1 MKNLVFDIGGTS
13 IKYGVC
19 ENDRLTETKELP
31 THAQKGGAYILET
44 IISLIQAHSGYDA
57 IGISTAGQV
66 HAEEGYI
73 IYANQNIPDYTGVQY
88 KKILEERFHVP
99 VAVENDVNAAA
110 LGEAVYG
117 AGRDCDQ
124 FLMLTYGTGVGGA
137 VVNDKKV
144 FHGSS
149 YCASEFGAIV
159 THSDERLSG
168 SDFFDGCYEKYAS
181 TTGLVQMIKPY
192 RPELDTGRKI
202 FQALHDDT
210 VMKIIDKWV
219 DEIMLG
225 LATLTHV
232 YNPSCIILGGGIM
245 AQPLILQK
253 IEEKKSRFIM
263 PSFSHVHIIAA
274 ALGNSA
280 GVLGANY
287 LASQSGISF
296 PRGTSIIE

>member
-19 ENDRLTETKELP
+19 QDNALTDMKELP
-31 THAQKGGAYILET
+31 TNAEKGGAHILKT
-44 IISLIQAHSGYDA
+44 VISLIQAHTDFDA

-66 HAEEGYI
+66 HAKDGFI
-73 IYANQNIPDYTGVQY
+73 IYANQNIPDYTGIQY
-88 KKILEERFHVP
+88 KKTLEEMFHVP

-117 AGRDCDQ
+117 AGQNYSQ

-137 VVNDKKV
+137 VINNREVY
-144 FHGSS
+144 HGSS
-149 YCASEFGAIV
+149 YSASEFGAMI
-159 THSDERLSG
+159 THSDARLSG
-168 SDFFDGCYEKYAS
+168 SDFFDGCYERYAS

-202 FQALHDDT
+202 FQALSDDT
-210 VMKIIDKWV
+210 VVDIIDKWV
-219 DEIMLG
+219 NEIMLG
-225 LATLTHV
+225 LATLAHI

-263 PSFSHVHIIAA
+263 PSFAHVQIIAA

-287 LASQSGISF
+287 LATQAAQ
-296 PRGTSIIE
+296 

>member
-19 ENDRLTETKELP
+19 QDNRLTDTAEVP
-31 THAQKGGAYILET
+31 TLAHKGGAHILET
-44 IISLIQAHSGYDA
+44 VISLVQTHSDYDA

-66 HAEEGYI
+66 HAKDGYI
-73 IYANQNIPDYTGVQY
+73 IYANQNIPGYTGIQF
-88 KKILEERFHVP
+88 KKNLEELFHVP

-117 AGRDCDQ
+117 AGQNYDQ

-137 VVNDKKV
+137 VINDRKV

-149 YCASEFGAIV
+149 YSASEFGAII
-159 THSDERLSG
+159 THSDARLSG
-168 SDFFDGCYEKYAS
+168 GDFFDGCYEKYAS
-181 TTGLVQMIKPY
+181 TTGLLQMIKPY

-202 FQALHDDT
+202 FDALEDDQVVT
-210 VMKIIDKWV
+210 IIDKWV

-225 LATLTHV
+225 LATLTHI

-245 AQPLILQK
+245 SQPLILQK
-253 IEEKKSRFIM
+253 IGEKKSRFIM
-263 PSFSHVHIIAA
+263 PSFSHVHIAAA

-280 GVLGANY
+280 GMWGANY
-287 LASQSGISF
+287 LASQSA
-296 PRGTSIIE
+296 T

>member
-19 ENDRLTETKELP
+19 LNNRLTDMQELS
-31 THAQKGGAYILET
+31 THAEKGGTHILET
-44 IISLIQAHSGYDA
+44 IISLIRTHADYDA

-73 IYANQNIPDYTGVQY
+73 IYANQNIPGYTGIQY
-88 KKILEERFHVP
+88 KKTLEELFHVP

-117 AGRDCDQ
+117 AGQDHEQ

-137 VVNDKKV
+137 VIHDRKV

-149 YCASEFGAIV
+149 YSASEFGAII
-159 THSDERLSG
+159 THSDARLSG
-168 SDFFDGCYEKYAS
+168 NDFFDGCYEKYAS
-181 TTGLVQMIKPY
+181 TTGLVQMTKGY
-192 RPELDTGRKI
+192 RKELDTGRKI
-202 FQALHDDT
+202 FQNLQDDN
-210 VMKIIDKWV
+210 VLKLLDKWV

-225 LATLTHV
+225 LATLTHI

-245 AQPLILQK
+245 AQPLILKK

-263 PSFSHVHIIAA
+263 PSFAHVHITAA

-287 LASQSGISF
+287 LAAQLLQ
-296 PRGTSIIE
+296 P

>member
-19 ENDRLTETKELP
+19 QDNSLTDMQEIP
-31 THAQKGGAYILET
+31 TQASKGGAHILET
-44 IISLIQAHSGYDA
+44 VISLIRQRSDYDA

-66 HAEEGYI
+66 HAKEGYI
-73 IYANQNIPDYTGVQY
+73 IYANQNIPGYTGIQY
-88 KKILEERFHVP
+88 KKTLEELFHVP
-99 VAVENDVNAAA
+99 AAVENDVNAAA

-117 AGRDCDQ
+117 AGQDYGQ

-137 VVNDKKV
+137 VINDKKV

-149 YCASEFGAIV
+149 YSASEFGAII
-159 THSDERLSG
+159 THSDARLSG
-168 SDFFDGCYEKYAS
+168 DDFFDGCYEKYAS
-181 TTGLVQMIKPY
+181 TTGLIQMIRPY

-202 FQALHDDT
+202 FQALGDDT
-210 VMKIIDKWV
+210 VVSIIDSWV

-253 IEEKKSRFIM
+253 IEAKKSRFIM
-263 PSFSHVHIIAA
+263 PSFAHVHITAA

-280 GVLGANY
+280 GILGANY
-287 LASQSGISF
+287 LAAQSVQSM
-296 PRGTSIIE
+296 SA

>member
-19 ENDRLTETKELP
+19 QDNALTDMRELP
-31 THAQKGGAYILET
+31 TNAEKGGAHILKT
-44 IISLIQAHSGYDA
+44 VISLIQAHTGFDA

-66 HAEEGYI
+66 NAKDGFI
-73 IYANQNIPDYTGVQY
+73 IYANQNIPDYTGIQY
-88 KKILEERFHVP
+88 KKTLEELFHVP

-117 AGRDCDQ
+117 AGQDYSQ

-137 VVNDKKV
+137 VINNREVY
-144 FHGSS
+144 HGSS
-149 YCASEFGAIV
+149 YSASEFGAMI
-159 THSDERLSG
+159 THSDARLSG
-168 SDFFDGCYEKYAS
+168 SDFFDGCYERYAS
-181 TTGLVQMIKPY
+181 TTGLVQMIRPY

-202 FQALHDDT
+202 FQALSDDMVVDT
-210 VMKIIDKWV
+210 IDKWV
-219 DEIMLG
+219 NEIMLG
-225 LATLTHV
+225 LATLTHI

-263 PSFSHVHIIAA
+263 PSFAHVHIMAA

-287 LASQSGISF
+287 LATQAAQ
-296 PRGTSIIE
+296 

>member
-19 ENDRLTETKELP
+19 QDNALTDMRELP
-31 THAQKGGAYILET
+31 TNAKKGGAHILKT
-44 IISLIQAHSGYDA
+44 VISLIQAHTSFDA

-66 HAEEGYI
+66 NAKDGFI
-73 IYANQNIPDYTGVQY
+73 IYANQNIPDYTGIQY
-88 KKILEERFHVP
+88 KKTLEELFHVP

-117 AGRDCDQ
+117 AGQEHSQ

-137 VVNDKKV
+137 VINNREVY
-144 FHGSS
+144 HGSS
-149 YCASEFGAIV
+149 YSASEFGAMI
-159 THSDERLSG
+159 THSDARLSG
-168 SDFFDGCYEKYAS
+168 SDFFDGCYERYAS

-202 FQALHDDT
+202 FQALSDDT
-210 VMKIIDKWV
+210 VVAIIDKWV

-225 LATLTHV
+225 LATLTHI

-263 PSFSHVHIIAA
+263 PSFAHVQIIAA

-287 LASQSGISF
+287 LATQAAQ
-296 PRGTSIIE
+296 

>member
-19 ENDRLTETKELP
+19 QDNALTDMRELP
-31 THAQKGGAYILET
+31 TNAEKGGAHILKT
-44 IISLIQAHSGYDA
+44 VISLIQAHTSFDA

-66 HAEEGYI
+66 NAKDGFI
-73 IYANQNIPDYTGVQY
+73 IYANQNIPDYTGIQY
-88 KKILEERFHVP
+88 KKTLEELFHVP

-117 AGRDCDQ
+117 AGQEHSQ

-137 VVNDKKV
+137 VINNREVY
-144 FHGSS
+144 HGSS
-149 YCASEFGAIV
+149 YSASEFGAMI
-159 THSDERLSG
+159 THSDARLSG
-168 SDFFDGCYEKYAS
+168 SDFFDGCYERYAS

-202 FQALHDDT
+202 FQALSDDT
-210 VMKIIDKWV
+210 VVAIIDKWV

-225 LATLTHV
+225 LATLTHI

-263 PSFSHVHIIAA
+263 PSFAHVQIIAA

-287 LASQSGISF
+287 LATQAAQ
-296 PRGTSIIE
+296 

>member
-19 ENDRLTETKELP
+19 QDNALTDMKEIP
-31 THAQKGGAYILET
+31 TNAEKGGAHILKT
-44 IISLIQAHSGYDA
+44 VISLIQVHTDFDA

-66 HAEEGYI
+66 HAKDGFI
-73 IYANQNIPDYTGVQY
+73 IYANQNIPDYTGIQY
-88 KKILEERFHVP
+88 KKALEDLFHVP

-117 AGRDCDQ
+117 AGQDYSQ

-137 VVNDKKV
+137 VINNREVY
-144 FHGSS
+144 HGSS
-149 YCASEFGAIV
+149 YSASEFGAMI
-159 THSDERLSG
+159 THSDARLSG
-168 SDFFDGCYEKYAS
+168 SDFFDGCYERYAS

-202 FQALHDDT
+202 FQALSDDT
-210 VMKIIDKWV
+210 VVDIIDKWV
-219 DEIMLG
+219 NEIMLG
-225 LATLTHV
+225 LATLTHI

-263 PSFSHVHIIAA
+263 PSFAHVHIIAA

-287 LASQSGISF
+287 LAAQAAK
-296 PRGTSIIE
+296 

>member
-19 ENDRLTETKELP
+19 QDNSLTDTKEVP
-31 THAQKGGAYILET
+31 THAEKGGTYILET
-44 IISLIQAHSGYDA
+44 VISLIQAHSDYDA

-66 HAEEGYI
+66 HAKDGYI
-73 IYANQNIPDYTGVQY
+73 IYANQNIPGYTGTQY
-88 KKILEERFHVP
+88 KKTLEELFHVP

-117 AGRDCDQ
+117 AGRDYSQ

-137 VVNDKKV
+137 VINDKKV

-149 YCASEFGAIV
+149 YCASEFGAII
-159 THSDERLSG
+159 THSNARLSG
-168 SDFFDGCYEKYAS
+168 GDYFDGCYEKYAS
-181 TTGLVQMIKPY
+181 TTGLLQMLKPY

-202 FQALHDDT
+202 FDALDDDT
-210 VMKIIDKWV
+210 VIRIIDKWV

-225 LATLTHV
+225 LATLTHI

-263 PSFSHVHIIAA
+263 PSFAHVHIIAA

-280 GVLGANY
+280 GIYGANY
-287 LASQSGISF
+287 LAAQAGIS
-296 PRGTSIIE
+296 

>member
-1 MKNLVFDIGGTS
+1 MNNLVFDIGGTS

-19 ENDRLTETKELP
+19 KDNTLTDIKEIP
-31 THAQKGGAYILET
+31 TQAERGGPHILET
-44 IISLIQAHSGYDA
+44 IISLIRPRTDYDA

-66 HAEEGYI
+66 HAKEGYI
-73 IYANQNIPDYTGVQY
+73 IYANQNIPGYTGIRY
-88 KKILEERFHVP
+88 KDTLEDLFSVP

-117 AGRDCDQ
+117 AGRDYEQ

-137 VVNDKKV
+137 VIENKKV

-149 YCASEFGAIV
+149 YSASEFGAII
-159 THSDERLSG
+159 THSDARLRG
-168 SDFFDGCYEKYAS
+168 DDFFDGCYEKYAS
-181 TTGLVQMIKPY
+181 TTGLVRMMKEY

-202 FQALHDDT
+202 FSHLTDQT
-210 VMKIIDKWV
+210 VMQIIDRWV

-225 LATLTHV
+225 LSTLTHI

-253 IEEKKSRFIM
+253 IAEKKSRFIM
-263 PSFSHVHIIAA
+263 PSFAHVHITAA
-274 ALGNSA
+274 ALGNCA

-287 LASQSGISF
+287 LAAQLI
-296 PRGTSIIE
+296 R